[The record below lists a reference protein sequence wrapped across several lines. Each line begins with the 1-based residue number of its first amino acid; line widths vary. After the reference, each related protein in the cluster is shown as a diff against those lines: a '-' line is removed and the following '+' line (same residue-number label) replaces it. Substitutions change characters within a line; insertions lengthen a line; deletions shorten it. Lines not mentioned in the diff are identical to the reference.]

1 MIIKILSLFIATFA
15 VFGAGST
22 GTSHAADTTN
32 AALVAKAEDPAQN
45 FIDTV
50 ASRGINFLSDPALSP
65 TAQRQAFRALLQ
77 DSFDLDTIG
86 RFALGKYWRV
96 ATPSE
101 RAEYQRLFEKMVI
114 GVYAERFG
122 TYDGQKLKTTGTKSA
137 SDTDTIV
144 NSVIIP
150 KGGGEKV
157 RVDWRVRKSGSRYRV
172 VDVIV
177 EGVSMSVTQRS
188 DFAAAIQ
195 QGGGDVSALLK
206 HLREMP

>member
-1 MIIKILSLFIATFA
+1 MIFKTFSFVLATLALVTFFP
-15 VFGAGST
+15 VQ
-22 GTSHAADTTN
+22 TSHAADTSN
-32 AALVAKAEDPAQN
+32 AALVSAHTDGAQV
-45 FIDTV
+45 FIDSV

-65 TAQRQAFRALLQ
+65 TAQRQAFRALLH

-96 ATPSE
+96 ATPAE

-137 SDTDTIV
+137 SETDTIV
-144 NSVIIP
+144 NSIIIP

-157 RVDWRVRKSGSRYRV
+157 RVDWRVRKNGSRYRV

-188 DFAAAIQ
+188 DFSAAIQ
-195 QGGGDVSALLK
+195 QGGGNVSALLK